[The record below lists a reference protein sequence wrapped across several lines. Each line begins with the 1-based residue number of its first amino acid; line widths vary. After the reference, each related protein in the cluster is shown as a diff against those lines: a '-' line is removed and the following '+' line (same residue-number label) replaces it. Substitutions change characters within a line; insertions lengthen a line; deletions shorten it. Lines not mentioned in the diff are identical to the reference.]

1 MARTYRYRGGHG
13 LPSSSRP
20 IAVVKDVWAGRSL
33 EGGVMWTSRIARVLT
48 APVLAAAVLLMGAG
62 PGTATQGD
70 DQGDDRGDD
79 RGDDQGD
86 DRGDDP
92 VAETTFGNVSVEVTE
107 LERTSGRTVT
117 LRFVIANDG
126 SEEFELWDH
135 FGEDANDWTMGGVY
149 LFDEAN
155 STKYLSLR
163 EGGEENLCVCTELE
177 SSIEVI
183 EARDERDFFVKFPAP
198 PRSTETVAVVLPTVG
213 TVDAVEIAE

>member
-1 MARTYRYRGGHG
+1 M
-13 LPSSSRP
+13 
-20 IAVVKDVWAGRSL
+20 
-33 EGGVMWTSRIARVLT
+33 TSRIARVLT
-48 APVLAAAVLLMGAG
+48 APVLATAVLLVGAG

-70 DQGDDRGDD
+70 DAI
-79 RGDDQGD
+79 
-86 DRGDDP
+86 
-92 VAETTFGNVSVEVTE
+92 AEATFGNATVVVTE

-117 LRFVIANDG
+117 LRFVISNDG

-177 SSIEVI
+177 TSIEVI

-198 PRSTETVAVVLPTVG
+198 PRSTETVAVVLPTLG